1 MAHPPCAVRSFKLI
15 PTRLQPRN
23 RARNRSCPPHRDVI
37 RLMPQSDESAAT
49 HLAAGA
55 GKAVLAPTY
64 GPSRTR
70 ACAGDRGQ
78 HLPFF
83 RAWAMTSAALLL
95 ITLVTY
101 RGQLVWLAM
110 VMERFT
116 ASASTCRRA
125 SQCET
130 CVHCSV
136 SSLSSCLPSTHR
148 EGLQ

>member
-1 MAHPPCAVRSFKLI
+1 MWPTHPALCVAL
-15 PTRLQPRN
+15 N
-23 RARNRSCPPHRDVI
+23 RYQHGCSPGTERETGAARRTDVI
-37 RLMPQSDESAAT
+37 RLMLQSHESAAT
-49 HLAAGA
+49 RLAAGA

-64 GPSRTR
+64 DPSRTC
-70 ACAGDRGQ
+70 ACTGDRGQ

-95 ITLVTY
+95 ITLVMY

-125 SQCET
+125 SQCEN

-136 SSLSSCLPSTHR
+136 SPLSSCLPSTHR